1 MATNL
6 ANFLVDSIQTRCIF
20 DETLIIRDESR
31 VYIDKSNKKYID
43 DNKISSS
50 RSLSLC
56 SILCLFFFF
65 PRHRYRFSSVHVQK
79 TTVHHPSNRRN
90 NTRRL
95 SLFISLS
102 FFSFSPPPPP
112 VILVA
117 LSMDFNVDCNK
128 LRPREVVRTW
138 ERWVES
144 SRVESPLFLRPRLF
158 LTRLNAPLDDDKFT
172 GVAGELIVPRF
183 RATIYQRHLRLIDN
197 WRIFPNRFGVN
208 VIKFSFFVSVPFA
221 RSVENKKK
229 ENGETKCLFQKK

>member
-1 MATNL
+1 MITKYRAPGLSHCVPFFVSFFLSATPE
-6 ANFLVDSIQTRCIF
+6 IQI
-20 DETLIIRDESR
+20 LQ
-31 VYIDKSNKKYID
+31 
-43 DNKISSS
+43 
-50 RSLSLC
+50 C
-56 SILCLFFFF
+56 SCSEND
-65 PRHRYRFSSVHVQK
+65 RA
-79 TTVHHPSNRRN
+79 PSNRRN

-128 LRPREVVRTW
+128 LWPREVVRTW